1 MQLRQHLVTCKP
13 SRSGLCIA
21 KLLFF
26 LYPRMCGM
34 QDCRH
39 KFIDTP
45 KPLTHYKVV
54 ASETPIAAITCAG
67 LKQWSHH
74 ISQPATAIV

>member
-1 MQLRQHLVTCKP
+1 MHSQTPVFFISKNVWNA
-13 SRSGLCIA
+13 GLS
-21 KLLFF
+21 
-26 LYPRMCGM
+26 PP
-34 QDCRH
+34 